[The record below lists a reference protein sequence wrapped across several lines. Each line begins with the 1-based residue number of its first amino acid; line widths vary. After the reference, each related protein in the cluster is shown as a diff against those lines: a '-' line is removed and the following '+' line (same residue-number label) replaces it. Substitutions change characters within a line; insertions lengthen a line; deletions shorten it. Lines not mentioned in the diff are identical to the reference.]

1 MEFLF
6 KGREDIFS
14 FYTNLRKYTTLVPFW
29 EKCLYM
35 QPCRRVSFTIP
46 DHKSHM
52 ELNCGIQFNCLN
64 FHYLS
69 LITSFHTL
77 SFLFFLPNII
87 FLIERRLQCC
97 VGFCHTIIQVSHNY
111 IYISS
116 PPWACLPSLHPNPLG
131 QHRLPGWASCV
142 IQQLLTSYLFYTW

>member
-1 MEFLF
+1 
-6 KGREDIFS
+6 
-14 FYTNLRKYTTLVPFW
+14 
-29 EKCLYM
+29 M

-97 VGFCHTIIQVSHNY
+97 VGFCHTVIQVSHNY
-111 IYISS
+111 IYIISS
-116 PPWACLPSLHPNPLG
+116 LSLPPLPPFQPSRSAQITRLGFLCYTATSHQLPILHMVAFHTFFFLIN
-131 QHRLPGWASCV
+131 
-142 IQQLLTSYLFYTW
+142 